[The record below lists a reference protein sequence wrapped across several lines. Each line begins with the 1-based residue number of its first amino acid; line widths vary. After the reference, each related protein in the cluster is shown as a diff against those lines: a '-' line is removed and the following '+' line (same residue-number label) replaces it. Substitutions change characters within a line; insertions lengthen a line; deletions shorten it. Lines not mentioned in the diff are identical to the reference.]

1 MKTWL
6 CFAHHLESGYLSEAG
21 YSKLDRGTDRPL
33 PGGRMFAGV
42 LRPIS
47 RKTTKETKR
56 KNVGWGKVPSKE
68 TKDKAIGKDKKS

>member
-1 MKTWL
+1 MEVVLKTWL

-33 PGGRMFAGV
+33 PGV